1 MDSKRDCNLRG
12 LMLIWRMRALKR
24 IELDR
29 NDGNLE
35 HVIKH
40 GVARSEIEQV
50 FRNDPLIVPDPY
62 PGSVE
67 ERWRAIGKNDN
78 DRRIFV
84 VYTYR
89 LVGNGLRVRP
99 NSARY
104 MRNREI
110 ESYEET

>member
-1 MDSKRDCNLRG
+1 
-12 LMLIWRMRALKR
+12 MLIWRMSALKR
-24 IELDR
+24 IELDWDDR
-29 NDGNLE
+29 NLE
-35 HVIKH
+35 HVTKH
-40 GVARSEIEQV
+40 GVARSEIEQA

-67 ERWRAIGKNDN
+67 ARWRAIGKND
-78 DRRIFV
+78 DDPHIFV

-99 NSARY
+99 ISARY